1 MAISHLKIKS
11 LRNYKEKSFSFNKG
25 LTVIFGKNGS
35 GKTSILEAIH
45 LLSIGKSF
53 KTNKKRELI
62 NKNKKELIL
71 NGLFIKNDIE
81 TTISMSIHKK
91 EKQKIK
97 INNKNIFTRKDLLN
111 KNNVVVLSPEEQKIT
126 KGPAKE
132 RRVFFDKLFSIC
144 SKKYL
149 KNIQDYNRVL
159 KQRNSLLKTNI
170 KNNKNN
176 LEPWDD
182 LLIKKGINLWT
193 QKNKKFNEFKNL
205 FLKTTQ
211 DYNSNTKISLNYK
224 EIKIDKTT
232 YKNKI
237 KANKERDFLLK
248 RTTFG
253 PHLDDFYFNWNNKP
267 IRSHGSQGENKT
279 FLILLKLTEL
289 KYLKKTTN
297 NCPILLLD
305 DLFATID
312 IEKSKK
318 TIKMIKKIET
328 ENKKKIQTII
338 TTTDL
343 FNLKKLGF
351 KFNESKNQIYELRS

>member
-11 LRNYKEKSFSFNKG
+11 LRNYKEKTFFFNKG
-25 LTVIFGKNGS
+25 LTVIFGNNGS
-35 GKTSILEAIH
+35 GKTSVLEAIH

-149 KNIQDYNRVL
+149 KNIQDYNKVL
-159 KQRNSLLKTNI
+159 KQRNRVLKTNI
-170 KNNKNN
+170 KNNEGV
-176 LEPWDD
+176 LETWDH
-182 LLIKKGINLWT
+182 LLIKKGIDLWS
-193 QKNKKFNEFKNL
+193 QKNKNFNEFKEL
-205 FLKTTQ
+205 FFETIKE
-211 DYNSNTKISLNYK
+211 YNSKIKISLEYK
-224 EIKIDKTT
+224 ETKIDETI
-232 YKNKI
+232 YKKKI
-237 KANKERDFLLK
+237 KTNKERDFLLK

-253 PHLDDFYFNWNNKP
+253 PHLDDFLFNWNNKP
-267 IRSHGSQGENKT
+267 LRSHGSQGENKT

-289 KYLKKTTN
+289 KYIKKTTN

-351 KFNESKNQIYELRS
+351 KFNDTKNQIYKLKR

>member
-1 MAISHLKIKS
+1 M
-11 LRNYKEKSFSFNKG
+11 
-25 LTVIFGKNGS
+25 IFGKNGS

-253 PHLDDFYFNWNNKP
+253 PHLDDVLFLWNNKN
-267 IRSHGSQGENKT
+267 IKTYGSEGENKT
-279 FLILLKLTEL
+279 LLVILKLSEL
-289 KYLKKTTN
+289 KYIKNTTGQQ
-297 NCPILLLD
+297 PILLLD

-312 IEKSKK
+312 LKRSKK
-318 TIKMIKKIET
+318 VISMLKKL
-328 ENKKKIQTII
+328 KQDKDDLIQTII

-343 FNLKKLGF
+343 LNLEKTDLNF
-351 KFNESKNQIYELRS
+351 KSTKEETIELRR